1 MPSVG
6 TLPTQQARLKGVQ
19 NQRSAS
25 QSEGDAA
32 GARGSSYAST
42 VPRIMPRK
50 DGTSRSTGGGDKTA
64 TGRPRLVMVTERPSL
79 PIS

>member
-32 GARGSSYAST
+32 GAKGSSYASA
-42 VPRIMPRK
+42 VPRTIPRK
-50 DGTSRSTGGGDKTA
+50 GGASRSTGGDNTA